1 MKRESTTMKAA
12 RMAPRIAVFLA
23 GIAAGTLTLAR
34 RKGAL
39 ADPEDLARLRQAA
52 AELEARVAQH
62 ESVTA
67 ERFAKIESRL
77 DEQAARLA
85 EVPSTTQIV
94 SAMEQLLI
102 RTMSS
107 LEDRISTQAKSIEAL
122 KSTVAQT
129 DSVLER
135 ILESLDT
142 LQTEPEARQT
152 EEELLELT
160 R

>member
-1 MKRESTTMKAA
+1 MKSESSTMKAV
-12 RMAPRIAVFLA
+12 RLAPRVAVFLA
-23 GIAAGTLTLAR
+23 GIAAGTLTLT
-34 RKGAL
+34 RKKNAPADANGL
-39 ADPEDLARLRQAA
+39 AELKRAA
-52 AELEARVAQH
+52 AELENRVAQH
-62 ESVTA
+62 ESATA
-67 ERFAKIESRL
+67 ERFAKVESRL
-77 DEQAARLA
+77 DEHAARLA

-94 SAMEQLLI
+94 NAMEHILI
-102 RTMSS
+102 RTMTG
-107 LEDRISTQAKSIEAL
+107 LEERLSTQAKSIEAL

-142 LQTEPEARQT
+142 MQTEPEARQT